1 MVSTLH
7 SYPLFYFIGG
17 NRHRPEFFYV
27 STESGLPL
35 LYLWQEEDLG
45 KGKLLTP
52 GDEPVAF
59 FFGAAALHTSR
70 PLVVFPKD
78 KNGNSDY
85 DVYVV
90 DYSSNDLRR
99 ITGPMGRILYTFW
112 AREDSWVVVGHD
124 KKTVYARLLFQDG
137 ATQDLF
143 TTDEQILGAAYDDQ
157 RNLLAF
163 TVGRESAKLAVLDI
177 SSPQHLQWVPEEGIP
192 PFYPPSTYPEK
203 GLLAYTVDKET
214 HQELVIRSI
223 ETLEEIGR
231 EKIPGFGFVDWVDE
245 NNLFGVIT
253 EDGRLSPRMVD
264 VRSGE
269 WSPPLAKLSALLS
282 TVTSKGPVW
291 VANSLTRPPFL
302 QALRSGEVVDLT
314 PPIDVARDIHVE
326 NHHYQSFDGR
336 RVQGWL
342 LRNPD
347 PKAPLVMYLHGGPT
361 YLQGDWWYPEIPAL
375 ALGGYHVFAPNFRG
389 SEGFGK
395 EFRDLNIGDLGG
407 GDLRDVGYG
416 AEYAMKI
423 VESNGRP
430 ALFGGSYGGYLT
442 LEGLT
447 VQPEVWAGGVAIAP
461 DTDWAETYNL
471 TDAHYRKF
479 CVHFFGGNPKEK
491 LALYEE
497 RSPITHLK
505 NLAKPAL
512 ILHGDNDNITPL
524 QPVKKFSMEARR
536 MGLPVELV
544 ITPDE
549 GHGSM
554 HNANAIRDTVLALE
568 HLRSIFRIQVEATI

>member
-1 MVSTLH
+1 MVSALH
-7 SYPLFYFIGG
+7 SYPLFYFLGG
-17 NRHRPEFFYV
+17 NRHRSDFLYV

-35 LYLWQEEDLG
+35 LYLWQEDLK

-59 FFGAAALHTSR
+59 FFGAAALHASR
-70 PLVVFPKD
+70 PRVLFPKD
-78 KNGNSDY
+78 RHGNSDY

-90 DYSSNDLRR
+90 DYAKDDLRR
-99 ITGPMGRILYTFW
+99 ITGPMGRILYSFW
-112 AREDSWVVVGHD
+112 VREDSWIVVGHD
-124 KKTVYARLLFQDG
+124 KKAVYVKLLFQDG
-137 ATQDLF
+137 RTEDLF
-143 TTDEQILGAAYDDQ
+143 TTDEQMLGAAYDDQ

-163 TVGRESAKLAVLDI
+163 TVGRESAKLAILDV
-177 SSPQHLQWVPEEGIP
+177 SSPKHLRWVPEEGIP
-192 PFYPPSTYPEK
+192 PFYPPSIYPEK
-203 GLLAYTVDKET
+203 GLVAYTVDKET

-223 ETLEEIGR
+223 ETLEEISR
-231 EKIPGFGFVDWVDE
+231 ARVPGFGFVEWVDE

-253 EDGRLSPRMVD
+253 EDGNLSPRMVD
-264 VRSGE
+264 VRNGE
-269 WSPPLAKLSALLS
+269 WSPPLAKLPALLS
-282 TVTSKGPVW
+282 TITSKGPVW
-291 VANSLTRPPFL
+291 VANSLTQPPFL
-302 QALRSGEVVDLT
+302 QAFRGGEVVDLT
-314 PPIDVARDIHVE
+314 PPIDVARDIRVE

-361 YLQGDWWYPEIPAL
+361 YLQGDWWYPEIPTL

-416 AEYAMKI
+416 AEYAMKVI
-423 VESNGRP
+423 ESNRRP

-447 VQPEVWAGGVAIAP
+447 VQPEMWAGGVAIAP
-461 DTDWAETYNL
+461 DTDWTEMYSLA
-471 TDAHYRKF
+471 DAHYRKF
-479 CVHFFGGNPKEK
+479 CVHFFGGTPEEK
-491 LALYEE
+491 PALYEE
-497 RSPITHLK
+497 RSPLTHLK
-505 NLAKPAL
+505 NLANPVL
-512 ILHGDNDNITPL
+512 ILHGDNDMITPL
-524 QPVKKFSMEARR
+524 QPVKKFAADAKR
-536 MGLPVELV
+536 MGRPVELV

-554 HNANAIRDTVLALE
+554 HNVNAIRDTVLALE